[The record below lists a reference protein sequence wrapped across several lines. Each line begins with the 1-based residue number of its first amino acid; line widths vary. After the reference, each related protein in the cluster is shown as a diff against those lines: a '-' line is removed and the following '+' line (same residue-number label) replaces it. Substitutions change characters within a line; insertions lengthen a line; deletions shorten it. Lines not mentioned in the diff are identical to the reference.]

1 MTVSLIV
8 GTLRTLAEYTQSP
21 AEVLLGLN
29 RRLLGRTDGGFAT
42 CVVARIEPD
51 GETTIANA
59 GHLAPFRDRE
69 ELPVAGSL
77 PLGLAEEPEY
87 DELIFPL
94 HEGETLTF
102 YTDGI
107 VEARNQAG
115 ELYGFERLAALLRA
129 DPSIEQMVEEA
140 RNFGQQDDITVFKVT
155 RLAESAPAHAA
166 RLSLAT
172 QISPA

>member
-1 MTVSLIV
+1 M
-8 GTLRTLAEYTQSP
+8 ADYTQSP
-21 AEVLLGLN
+21 AEILCGLN

-42 CVVARIEPD
+42 CLIARIDPD
-51 GETTIANA
+51 GETTMADA
-59 GHLAPFRDRE
+59 GHLAPFRDQE

-77 PLGLAEEPEY
+77 PLGLAADADY
-87 DELIFPL
+87 DELIFAL

-107 VEARNQAG
+107 LEARNAAG
-115 ELYGFERLAALLRA
+115 EVYGFERLAALVQSE
-129 DPSIEQMVEEA
+129 PTIEQMVEEA
-140 RNFGQQDDITVFKVT
+140 RNFGQQDDITIFQVT

-172 QISPA
+172 QIAGA